1 MSASWVYPPFH
12 ASLRDVDRVPRP
24 VGRFLIGDYR
34 REKRLNRFETALR
47 AIGYQVVQIEDISA
61 QLIRG
66 LELSESRKVAVI
78 EKYAPR
84 LLRNTIQR
92 FARIS
97 NEDDSEYELFSSGK
111 KGYLIAILEK
121 PS

>member
-1 MSASWVYPPFH
+1 M
-12 ASLRDVDRVPRP
+12 
-24 VGRFLIGDYR
+24 
-34 REKRLNRFETALR
+34 
-47 AIGYQVVQIEDISA
+47 
-61 QLIRG
+61 
-66 LELSESRKVAVI
+66 SESRKVAVI